1 LNGAVNADRYG
12 KRVAIPTLPAAAMII
27 APKT

>member
-12 KRVAIPTLPAAAMII
+12 KRAGIPTLPAAAMII